1 MNNTKLLKK
10 ILFVL
15 GNDCQFP
22 REYFKKIAKKLRKD
36 RVYSSSRNFL
46 SKYQQ
51 SNHIRR
57 NSQKFKIGKH
67 SRKNKYSRSSSNS
80 DSASSKHT
88 SGSSSSTSSSCSETS
103 DSEEISSGENLKVNQ
118 NVDSD
123 ETQSDANNLKI
134 DSDCIELTGVS
145 GHKLINRKKLNQGY
159 NANNLNFL
167 QQKIKSKKEM
177 KKGNELI
184 FQKQKMFNLYNFKNS
199 GSKFSNDIASNTLS
213 AISSANNPNTIN
225 ANNTSDSA
233 EVVGDGDSLEK
244 SKFVNVLNENKID
257 ILENRKSKKLKTNLI
272 DRFNRNTEAEECKN
286 KQLYQKNQANKM
298 FNDRVKTY
306 LYSLLC

>member
-1 MNNTKLLKK
+1 MNNTRLLKK

-80 DSASSKHT
+80 DSASSKNT
-88 SGSSSSTSSSCSETS
+88 SGSSSRTSSKTS
-103 DSEEISSGENLKVNQ
+103 DSEEISSGEDLKVNQ
-118 NVDSD
+118 NINRD
-123 ETQSDANNLKI
+123 ETQSEANNLTI
-134 DSDCIELTGVS
+134 DSDCIDLKEVS
-145 GHKLINRKKLNQGY
+145 GYKLIDKK
-159 NANNLNFL
+159 NANRLNFL
-167 QQKIKSKKEM
+167 QQKNENKQEK

-184 FQKQKMFNLYNFKNS
+184 FQKQKMLNLYSYKSS
-199 GSKFSNDIASNTLS
+199 GSKFSNDMASNT
-213 AISSANNPNTIN
+213 SSTNSYASNHNTIN
-225 ANNTSDSA
+225 ASHTTEPR
-233 EVVGDGDSLEK
+233 EVVGDGECLK
-244 SKFVNVLNENKID
+244 NSKFVNVLNDNKLD

-272 DRFNRNTEAEECKN
+272 DRFNRNREAEECEN
-286 KQLYQKNQANKM
+286 KMLNDKNQVKM
-298 FNDRVKTY
+298 LNDRVKTFF
-306 LYSLLC
+306 YSLIFVLGKTQSS

>member
-1 MNNTKLLKK
+1 MNNTRLLKK

-80 DSASSKHT
+80 DSASSKNT
-88 SGSSSSTSSSCSETS
+88 SGSSSRTSSKTS
-103 DSEEISSGENLKVNQ
+103 DSEEISSGEDLKVNQ
-118 NVDSD
+118 NINRD
-123 ETQSDANNLKI
+123 ETQSEANNLTI
-134 DSDCIELTGVS
+134 DSDCIDLKEVS
-145 GHKLINRKKLNQGY
+145 GYKLIDKK
-159 NANNLNFL
+159 NANRLNFL
-167 QQKIKSKKEM
+167 QQKNENKQEK

-184 FQKQKMFNLYNFKNS
+184 FQKQKMLNLYSYKSS
-199 GSKFSNDIASNTLS
+199 GSKFSNDMASNT
-213 AISSANNPNTIN
+213 SSTNSYASNHNTIN
-225 ANNTSDSA
+225 ATHTSEPG
-233 EVVGDGDSLEK
+233 EVVGDGECLK
-244 SKFVNVLNENKID
+244 NSKFVNVLNDNKFD

-272 DRFNRNTEAEECKN
+272 DRFNGNTEEDKIETSR
-286 KQLYQKNQANKM
+286 LSTIKNQANKI
-298 FNDRVKTY
+298 FNDRVKII
-306 LYSLLC
+306 